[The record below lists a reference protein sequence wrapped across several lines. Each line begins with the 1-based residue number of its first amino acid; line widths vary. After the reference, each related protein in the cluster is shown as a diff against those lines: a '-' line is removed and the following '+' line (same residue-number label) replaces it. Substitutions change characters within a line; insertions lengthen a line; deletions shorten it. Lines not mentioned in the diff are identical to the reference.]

1 MISLVS
7 PIAKRPK
14 ILTPLR
20 YRPYQIIK
28 LKRVES
34 LYFSYSHCRF
44 HVFRQGSPDHVN
56 LAGDVPYKNMNR
68 LDASVLGSGHG
79 FVLTAKKVRKQKHRK
94 MSKNSSFENQI
105 ILREEETEITDIEET
120 SITELRS
127 DLSQG
132 SSNHFF

>member
-1 MISLVS
+1 MTFI
-7 PIAKRPK
+7 
-14 ILTPLR
+14 
-20 YRPYQIIK
+20 
-28 LKRVES
+28 
-34 LYFSYSHCRF
+34 
-44 HVFRQGSPDHVN
+44 N

-94 MSKNSSFENQI
+94 MRKNSSFENQI

-132 SSNHFF
+132 SSNRFLNKAELDSVATG